1 MMVVLVTFVDVSGKP
16 GLHTRAPL
24 YIMCVVH
31 CAAAVV
37 HCCVRFALCALL
49 LCASA
54 PITRKRRQL
63 RLFCVRCAA
72 CSLCV
77 HFLCTCVCA
86 CVCVCVCVR
95 LCVCVC
101 LCVCLLGLHEYSQ
114 AQRFCI

>member
-31 CAAAVV
+31 CATAVV

-54 PITRKRRQL
+54 PITRKRRPRSAPSLQL
-63 RLFCVRCAA
+63 HSLVFVFVALYLCICVFV
-72 CSLCV
+72 SLYLCHCICV
-77 HFLCTCVCA
+77 VICM
-86 CVCVCVCVR
+86 
-95 LCVCVC
+95 
-101 LCVCLLGLHEYSQ
+101 
-114 AQRFCI
+114 